1 MKRNIL
7 ITMGILILIAFAFQ
21 GLFGAVAGILL
32 ASIIG
37 IVYGT
42 VKHDKAFVKWS
53 AVALVISILC
63 IIPFYLLLNAYMV

>member
-7 ITMGILILIAFAFQ
+7 TTMGILILIAFAFQ
-21 GLFGAVAGILL
+21 GFFGAVAGILL

-37 IVYGT
+37 IVYGA
-42 VKHDKAFVKWS
+42 VKHDKVFVKWS

-63 IIPFYLLLNAYMV
+63 IIAFYLFLNAYMV

>member
-1 MKRNIL
+1 M
-7 ITMGILILIAFAFQ
+7 
-21 GLFGAVAGILL
+21 AGILL

-63 IIPFYLLLNAYMV
+63 IITFYLLLNAYMV